1 MKKNFGIILAIA
13 LGLSA
18 LLLTIAF
25 QAGWVKANPFKQEG
39 RAGAPSIVSYQGQI
53 WDGVAPYD
61 GDGYFMF
68 ALINEGGDIIWSND
82 GSRPPETSI
91 PLPVTNGLFSVNL
104 GDTSIPGM
112 DSRLSSAEF
121 DEPIRL
127 LRVWFSPDD
136 KNWMQMPD
144 QVIAAVPYAL
154 QADMAVYADEAAYA
168 YNADTVDGNH
178 GSDFQLRV
186 NGSCPIG
193 QAVRSINTNGT
204 VICEYI
210 PDISKFTVK
219 TVDNSGNTGAETSI
233 AIGTDGLPIITYH
246 DSNND
251 LYVAHCNDIYCA
263 DATISNPV
271 SDVVVYTPDIAI
283 GSDGFGIITYH
294 DNTNGD
300 LKVVHCTNA
309 ACTTFGLATLDTN
322 GDVGYY
328 NSIAIGTDGLPLIA
342 YYDETNKDLRT
353 IHCSNVACSSISGF
367 GLIDSVGDVGSTNSL
382 VIGSDGLGL
391 ISYYDVTNTSLK
403 VFHCTNLNCTSGV
416 AYTLDNSASVG
427 EYSSIAIGTDGLG
440 LISYYDV
447 ENQDLKVAHCY
458 DTECSAAFAVTLDSD
473 HDVGAFAS
481 IVIGRDGLGIIS
493 YWDNFN
499 GYLKSAHCD
508 GLLCSTATLSVLDG
522 RGHVGWYTS
531 IAIGVDGMPVISYK
545 DYTNM
550 NLKVAHCGN
559 ELCLP
564 INWEP

>member
-13 LGLSA
+13 MGLSA

-25 QAGWVKANPFKQEG
+25 QAGWVKANPFKQEE
-39 RAGAPSIVSYQGQI
+39 RAGTPPIVSYQGQL
-53 WDGVAPYD
+53 WDGIAPYD

-68 ALINEGGDIIWSND
+68 ALIDEEGDIIWSND
-82 GSRPPETSI
+82 GTRPPETSI
-91 PLPVTNGLFSVNL
+91 PLPVTNGLFSINL

-112 DSRLSSAEF
+112 DSRLSSADF

-127 LRVWFSPDD
+127 LRVWFSPND
-136 KNWMQMPD
+136 KNWTQMPD
-144 QVIAAVPYAL
+144 QVIASVPYAL
-154 QADMAVYADEAAYA
+154 QADMSVYSDVSSYA
-168 YNADTVDGNH
+168 YNADTVDGIH
-178 GSDFQLRV
+178 GSAFQLRV

-204 VICEYI
+204 VNCESI
-210 PDISKFTVK
+210 PDISKFTLK
-219 TVDNSGNTGAETSI
+219 TVDSLGSTGLETSI
-233 AIGTDGLPIITYH
+233 AIGTDGLPLITYRGP
-246 DSNND
+246 NNN
-251 LYVAHCNDIYCA
+251 LFVAHCNDIYCT
-263 DATISNPV
+263 DATISTLV
-271 SDVVVYTPDIAI
+271 SGVMAYTPDIAI

-367 GLIDSVGDVGSTNSL
+367 GLIDSGGDVGRTNSL
-382 VIGSDGLGL
+382 VIGTDNLGL

-403 VFHCTNLNCTSGV
+403 VFHCTNQHCTSGI
-416 AYTLDNSASVG
+416 AYTIDNSAIVG
-427 EYSSIAIGTDGLG
+427 QFSSIAIGTDGKG
-440 LISYYDV
+440 LISYYDNQ
-447 ENQDLKVAHCY
+447 NQDLKVAHCY
-458 DTECSAAFAVTLDSD
+458 NMECSTAFASTLDSD
-473 HDVGAFAS
+473 HDVGGFSS

-493 YWDNFN
+493 YWDTFN

-531 IAIGVDGMPVISYK
+531 IAIGVDGMPVISYTDNTK
-545 DYTNM
+545 YD
-550 NLKVAHCGN
+550 LKVAHCGN
-559 ELCLP
+559 ELCIP